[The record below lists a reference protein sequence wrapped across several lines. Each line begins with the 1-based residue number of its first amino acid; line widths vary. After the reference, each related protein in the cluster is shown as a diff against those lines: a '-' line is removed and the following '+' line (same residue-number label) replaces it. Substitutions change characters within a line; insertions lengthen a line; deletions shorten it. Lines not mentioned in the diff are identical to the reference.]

1 MNQSQIQIQAALKK
15 KKKMYPVHKRIKQ
28 KGLIQKVKLYFY
40 KNDMIFFDTSLH
52 VFCEILKVAR

>member
-1 MNQSQIQIQAALKK
+1 MNQSQIQIQAAL
-15 KKKMYPVHKRIKQ
+15 KKMYPVHKRIKQ